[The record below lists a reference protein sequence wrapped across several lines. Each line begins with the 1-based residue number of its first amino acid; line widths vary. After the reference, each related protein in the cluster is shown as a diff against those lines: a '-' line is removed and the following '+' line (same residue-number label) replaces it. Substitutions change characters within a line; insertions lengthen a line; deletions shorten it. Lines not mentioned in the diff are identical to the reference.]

1 MLKETFYKLF
11 LPSVIFTAC
20 FPQIVLAYVGP
31 GTGLSAIGA
40 LLALLAALVIAII
53 GFFWYPL
60 KRLLGKKGP
69 REPNRIEN
77 KEE

>member
-11 LPSVIFTAC
+11 LPSVIFTAY
-20 FPQIVLAYVGP
+20 FPQIALAYVGP

-40 LLALLAALVIAII
+40 FLALLAALVIAII

-60 KRLLGKKGP
+60 KRFLGKKGP
-69 REPNRIEN
+69 REPVQTEN